1 MTSMIRVA
9 GGIYDQDKPG
19 WIPDPDHAS
28 KGTYETEPLF
38 TAVTA
43 GTPALAVIQ
52 HGRALFTVVHVNT
65 GLAVPAG
72 FPGDSAAPKLYPHSL
87 TQFRL
92 KTAARAYMEQVAD
105 TGILPADRT
114 PTRDELLAL
123 RDWLN
128 ETHPI
133 SERR

>member
-1 MTSMIRVA
+1 MTAIRVA
-9 GGIYDQDKPG
+9 GGIYDRDKPG
-19 WIPDPDHAS
+19 WTQDPDHAS
-28 KGTYETEPLF
+28 KGTYEAEPVF
-38 TAVTA
+38 TT
-43 GTPALAVIQ
+43 GPADAPELAVIQ
-52 HGRALFTVVHVNT
+52 HGQKLFTVVHVNT

-72 FPGDSAAPKLYPHSL
+72 FPGTSAAPKLYPNSL

-92 KTAARAYMEQVAD
+92 KTAARAYMQAVAD

-128 ETHPI
+128 ETHPKA
-133 SERR
+133 ER